1 MKIAIANSFLPAVEA
16 IRQALTSISR
26 HQIIWTADDGM
37 EAIRKCAENKPDLIL
52 MDMILPMLNGVEAT
66 RQIMANTPCAILIV
80 TATVSGASSKVF
92 EALGAGAIDA
102 INTPDPK
109 NKPESSRALLD
120 KIEMM
125 EKLLFGASREKTPRI
140 SPSHSK
146 RVSLKEGRLVVIG
159 ASAGGP
165 LALAEVLS
173 QLPKT
178 FPAPIII
185 VQHVDAQF
193 AQGMA
198 DWLSGQ
204 SAMPVRVARE
214 GESPTKGVVL
224 LAGKNDHLVFI
235 DAHTLGYTPKPIDD
249 VYRPSVDVFFES
261 VVKHW
266 RGETVGVLLTG
277 MGRDGARGL
286 KMLQNAG
293 CHTIAQDSASCM
305 VYGMPKAAVALGAVD
320 EILPLNQIG
329 LTLRRLYVDLS

>member
-1 MKIAIANSFLPAVEA
+1 MKIAIANSSPAAVEI
-16 IRQALTSISR
+16 IRQVLVPISR
-26 HQIIWTADDGM
+26 HQIIWTAGDGA
-37 EAIRKCAENKPDLIL
+37 EAVRKCTEDKPDLIL
-52 MDMILPMLNGVEAT
+52 MDMILPVLNGVEAT
-66 RQIMANTPCAILIV
+66 RQITTKTPCAILIV
-80 TATVSGASSKVF
+80 TATVSGTSSKVF

-102 INTPDPK
+102 INTPDPTTM
-109 NKPESSRALLD
+109 PESSEALLS
-120 KIEMM
+120 KIEMV
-125 EKLLFGASREKTPRI
+125 EKLLFGATREKTPRA
-140 SPSHSK
+140 SPRQHKS
-146 RVSLKEGRLVVIG
+146 VNLKEGRLVVIG

-173 QLPKT
+173 QLPKA
-178 FPAPIII
+178 FPAAVII

-198 DWLSGQ
+198 DWLGGQ

-224 LAGKNDHLVFI
+224 LAGKNDHLVFVN
-235 DAHTLGYTPKPIDD
+235 AHTLGYTPKPIDD

-266 RGETVGVLLTG
+266 KGESIGVLLTG

-286 KMLQNAG
+286 KMLQSAG

-329 LTLRRLYVDLS
+329 LTLRRLYVD

>member
-1 MKIAIANSFLPAVEA
+1 MKIAIANSFPAAVEA
-16 IRQALTSISR
+16 IRHVLSAIPRYQV
-26 HQIIWTADDGM
+26 IWTADDGE
-37 EAIRKCAENKPDLIL
+37 EAVKKCEEDKPDLLL
-52 MDMILPMLNGVEAT
+52 MDMILPVLNGVEAT
-66 RQIMANTPCAILIV
+66 RRITTNTPCAILIV
-80 TATVSGASSKVF
+80 TATVSGSSSKVF

-102 INTPDPK
+102 INTPEP
-109 NKPESSRALLD
+109 NTSPESLEAFLN

-125 EKLLFGASREKTPRI
+125 EKLLFGANREKAPR
-140 SPSHSK
+140 PAPTHHK
-146 RVSLKEGRLVVIG
+146 PVNHKEGRLVVIG

-165 LALAEVLS
+165 MALAEVLS

-178 FPAPIII
+178 FPAAIII
-185 VQHVDAQF
+185 VQHVDTQF

-224 LAGKNDHLVFI
+224 LAGKNDHLILV
-235 DAHTLGYTPKPIDD
+235 DAHTLGYTPKPVDD
-249 VYRPSVDVFFES
+249 VYRPSVDVFFAS

-266 RGETVGVLLTG
+266 KGECIGVLLTG

-286 KMLQNAG
+286 KMLQSAG

-305 VYGMPKAAVALGAVD
+305 VYGMPKAAVALGAANEV
-320 EILPLNQIG
+320 LPLNQIG
-329 LTLRRLYVDLS
+329 LTLKRLYVD